1 MLRLVLQSFIIKI
14 TCTFLHFLTS
24 LFWYHALLPFEKI
37 IHGIIQV
44 PVLICNGGC
53 GLFLAI
59 FCVYSSFYLFCSHIL
74 VCIIKISTY
83 MHVELLP
90 CCLDCT
96 HSVNMHLSE
105 VENISCC
112 CGEAVKKTA
121 WCIFVSTVWHSS
133 ANLSKKL
140 FWQCWYIQTL
150 FLPAEVCKPQQL
162 PRSRCLINCVILFNL

>member
-14 TCTFLHFLTS
+14 TCMFLHFLTS
-24 LFWYHALLPFEKI
+24 LFWYYALLPFEKI
-37 IHGIIQV
+37 IPGIIQV
-44 PVLICNGGC
+44 PVLICNGGS
-53 GLFLAI
+53 GLLLAI

-83 MHVELLP
+83 MHVELLR

-96 HSVNMHLSE
+96 HSVNMYLSE
-105 VENISCC
+105 VENISC

-133 ANLSKKL
+133 ANLSKI
-140 FWQCWYIQTL
+140 FWQCWYIQT
-150 FLPAEVCKPQQL
+150 FFFFCQQKYANHSNCQEVDV
-162 PRSRCLINCVILFNL
+162 S